1 MLSQLKNTMFFVA
14 KICKNALRASTE
26 GNLAVAAST
35 PTYSSLALTQI
46 YFWTWALYEKHHTMM
61 KDSKLWKWICC
72 NVVSDKLKIIT
83 HQRQMQHHVAIQWDW
98 IGWISGL
105 SYRAPTVLI
114 IWNWYLVYFLKWY
127 FEAGKAGEEKACQG
141 CRPDV
146 KGLQLAVDGKQ
157 FGDQTPDQ
165 MKIIS

>member
-1 MLSQLKNTMFFVA
+1 MTHMIKTGICLSHLHQPCLIFQQRSKHPTFG
-14 KICKNALRASTE
+14 LRE
-26 GNLAVAAST
+26 WVC
-35 PTYSSLALTQI
+35 SSGETLLQSEVNRQVI
-46 YFWTWALYEKHHTMM
+46 Y
-61 KDSKLWKWICC
+61 
-72 NVVSDKLKIIT
+72 NNRKLKIIT

-157 FGDQTPDQ
+157 FWDQTPDQ